1 MINFLPFHRSSSNV
15 VCASIL
21 SASTVIGFVSTINIV
36 TNKPS
41 ILLIVLFVLVLPS
54 STVGFLASYFRA
66 RKMYRLAKNIEQQIV
81 FHKEFE
87 VEIATRFVY
96 YKIKENKEDDQ
107 DILETVC

>member
-1 MINFLPFHRSSSNV
+1 
-15 VCASIL
+15 
-21 SASTVIGFVSTINIV
+21 
-36 TNKPS
+36 
-41 ILLIVLFVLVLPS
+41 
-54 STVGFLASYFRA
+54 
-66 RKMYRLAKNIEQQIV
+66 MYRLAKNIEQQIV